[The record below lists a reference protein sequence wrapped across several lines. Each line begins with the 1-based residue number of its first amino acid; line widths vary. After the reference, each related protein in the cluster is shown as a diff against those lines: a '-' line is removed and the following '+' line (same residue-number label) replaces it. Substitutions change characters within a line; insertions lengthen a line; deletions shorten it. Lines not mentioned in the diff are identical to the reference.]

1 MRENFKENS
10 NITIIETAIFSKDV
24 SKKFYSIKRSSISK
38 LKKHWA
44 SGIGSFSKEHI
55 LNHKSKRFNVSE
67 EDIEEI
73 IINCLSFSSLVKKF
87 NITGIKKLML
97 DVEGAEYDILNSID
111 YNNCLIEKIIFEK
124 KHLDG
129 TFTEGNKLKNLKK
142 LLENNN
148 YKLTDI
154 DIENILAEKLSL
166 I

>member
-1 MRENFKENS
+1 
-10 NITIIETAIFSKDV
+10 
-24 SKKFYSIKRSSISK
+24 
-38 LKKHWA
+38 
-44 SGIGSFSKEHI
+44 
-55 LNHKSKRFNVSE
+55 
-67 EDIEEI
+67 
-73 IINCLSFSSLVKKF
+73 
-87 NITGIKKLML
+87 ML
-97 DVEGAEYDILNSID
+97 DVQGAEYDILNSID